1 LLTFFEKSSKL
12 ADMKTELP
20 VKRIG
25 VTLKGPLLTMFES
38 ESARPEC
45 PSMGATL
52 ATILIAEAL
61 HARAARRN
69 ADAAP
74 DEQITL

>member
-1 LLTFFEKSSKL
+1 LLTFFEKRSKL
-12 ADMKTELP
+12 TYMKTKTP
-20 VKRIG
+20 VKRLG

-61 HARAARRN
+61 HARAARRS
-69 ADAAP
+69 ADVAP
-74 DEQITL
+74 DAQDTP